1 VAEIAEGPLAG
12 GAVLPLAELLE
23 RAGESAPLHP
33 PVSLEIDAGLA
44 AQPRQLRFFFG
55 IEAVEVRH
63 RAQVDVDRLQGATSS
78 SAA

>member
-1 VAEIAEGPLAG
+1 VSGAEIAEGPLAG

-55 IEAVEVRH
+55 MRPSRSGTAR
-63 RAQVDVDRLQGATSS
+63 RST
-78 SAA
+78 